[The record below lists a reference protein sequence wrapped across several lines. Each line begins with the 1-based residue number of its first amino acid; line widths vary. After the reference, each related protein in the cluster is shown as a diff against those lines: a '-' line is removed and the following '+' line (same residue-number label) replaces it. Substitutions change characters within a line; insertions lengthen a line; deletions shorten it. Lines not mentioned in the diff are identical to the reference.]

1 MLAGQHCANFVMR
14 LGHSLVGVVG
24 AGFDT
29 TTNPNAGSSTE
40 AWMLDPSNGML
51 CHASGDNSRPNQI
64 EWVGKAEV
72 DQLKAAR
79 VIVRLP
85 H

>member
-1 MLAGQHCANFVMR
+1 MVAGQHCANFVMR
-14 LGHSLVGVVG
+14 LGRSLIGVVG

-51 CHASGDNSRPNQI
+51 CRAPGDHWI
-64 EWVGKAEV
+64 EWAGKAEV
-72 DQLKAAR
+72 DQLKDAK
-79 VIVRLP
+79 VIVRPP

>member
-1 MLAGQHCANFVMR
+1 MVAGQHCANFVMR
-14 LGHSLVGVVG
+14 LGRTLVGVVG
-24 AGFDT
+24 AGFDPIR
-29 TTNPNAGSSTE
+29 NPNAGASTE

-51 CHASGDNSRPNQI
+51 CRAPEDPWI
-64 EWVGKAEV
+64 EWAGKAEV